1 MPATIP
7 ADIAQYY
14 GYMLRTAQKLMY
26 LYGFPQI
33 DLTDE
38 GNNVTCYTF
47 GVNILDIDTVTVAYV
62 AYVDGQFKIHLE
74 LDAKGTGTETPEAVK
89 NSIVGVRDGAGDP
102 SAQYQYVN
110 YDMTLWQDGSFKSI
124 RQKENWLGVAAG
136 FEVNGL
142 FDYYYVFF
150 YGKENAAPEKAE
162 TLTEGWTDVEGKFTA
177 AE

>member
-1 MPATIP
+1 M
-7 ADIAQYY
+7 
-14 GYMLRTAQKLMY
+14 
-26 LYGFPQI
+26 
-33 DLTDE
+33 
-38 GNNVTCYTF
+38 
-47 GVNILDIDTVTVAYV
+47 
-62 AYVDGQFKIHLE
+62 
-74 LDAKGTGTETPEAVK
+74 
-89 NSIVGVRDGAGDP
+89 GVRDGAGDP
-102 SAQYQYVN
+102 SAQYQYVK